1 MEVLEGIGV
10 IALIII
16 IIILFA
22 CLSLIFKACDFVFDI
37 ASDGCSEGCGCIIFV
52 LLILAALTCI

>member
-1 MEVLEGIGV
+1 MIYLKY
-10 IALIII
+10 
-16 IIILFA
+16 IILFA
-22 CLSLIFKACDFVFDI
+22 CLSLIFKACDFVFDA